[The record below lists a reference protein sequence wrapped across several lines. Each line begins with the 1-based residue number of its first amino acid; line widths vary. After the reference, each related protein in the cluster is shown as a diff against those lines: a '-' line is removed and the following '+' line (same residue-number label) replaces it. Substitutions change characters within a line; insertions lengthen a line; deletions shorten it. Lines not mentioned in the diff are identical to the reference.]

1 MQQQEY
7 SAEAGLHGSIILPLV
22 VRPVGHLETEAGLW
36 EEEGDCSDLCGDVH
50 QLVLGDRV
58 EYRQVLHSVAR
69 QPLHGDGQLA
79 GVLQNFKTSKYII
92 PSCRS
97 IYVRTGHLQVNV
109 GVCPK
114 PVDTGQLDIPHE
126 IPGKEKLVEP
136 AAPPATSGSSNHQW
150 LLQPLVAP
158 PAHLAYSLESGSP
171 YPSPCMGRAEA
182 ASPPP

>member
-7 SAEAGLHGSIILPLV
+7 SAEAGLYGSIILPLV

-79 GVLQNFKTSKYII
+79 GVL
-92 PSCRS
+92 
-97 IYVRTGHLQVNV
+97 
-109 GVCPK
+109 
-114 PVDTGQLDIPHE
+114 
-126 IPGKEKLVEP
+126 
-136 AAPPATSGSSNHQW
+136 
-150 LLQPLVAP
+150 
-158 PAHLAYSLESGSP
+158 
-171 YPSPCMGRAEA
+171 
-182 ASPPP
+182 